1 MRTDTEE
8 KDSETRELWYGWGP
22 FKPRF
27 LQWFNNL
34 GCFMPCLVILY
45 FTMGFAS
52 GWVGTALEQIEKQ
65 FHLPSTISATLAT
78 SSDLGN
84 SCSVAFV
91 GYIGS
96 KFNKAKGLALGIFL
110 FGVGLTLNSLPH
122 YLLEPYTAPSHAA
135 NRSHEQSTICPTN
148 SSSSVNSSVAGAGEG
163 EGHMSYFPMLLAGQ
177 VLCGIGST
185 TFYTLGVAYIDNNA
199 PVAKS
204 AFFIGVINTMTTVG
218 AAMSALVGGRMILH
232 LYVDFDRVD
241 TDSLPFGPGDQ
252 RWIGAWWFGFIVC
265 GVVTMVFSL
274 VISGYPKWFPNSPKQ
289 KELDAEKLDEVP
301 QNIFQFLKKTITD
314 FLKALFKL
322 IFDLEFVFISIG
334 SSIEGVAI
342 AGMSMFIFKYC
353 SHEFDMD
360 YETAGYIIGAKAI
373 LGSSGYIL
381 AGYLI
386 KTFKLELLGMERV
399 TTALYLFV
407 LVFGFSMF
415 AACPDVRMIGLD
427 LPYPGD
433 SDVSGFLSSCQGR
446 CQCEG
451 QPFSPV
457 CGSDGLVYFSP
468 CHAGCLDSSSDGTVM
483 TYANCSCIAAG
494 LNTTVTDAL
503 ATATAGKCT
512 TDCWQVYLVMPCL
525 FLIYIAIFISATLTA
540 LSTLRC
546 VDPDIQPFA
555 LGIKMIFA
563 RVIGTIPA
571 PLVVGVVVDSA
582 CELWGG
588 TEGAQFCQLYNKE
601 ALAVGIAVMWLS
613 AGIIACIFMFLAS
626 LVNLWKKKKKRANEG
641 STEMNDAG
649 SCDEKQNGAVKS
661 DVQGGLSQ

>member
-1 MRTDTEE
+1 MA
-8 KDSETRELWYGWGP
+8 SESNNHSYQPG
-22 FKPRF
+22 F
-27 LQWFNNL
+27 LQWFNSL
-34 GCFMPCLVILY
+34 GCFMPCVIILY

-96 KFNKAKGLALGIFL
+96 KFNKAKGLSLGMFL

-122 YLLEPYTAPSHAA
+122 YLLEPYTASGHAV
-135 NRSHEQSTICPTN
+135 NRSHEQSTICATN
-148 SSSSVNSSVAGAGEG
+148 SSSSVNSSLGGADQG
-163 EGHMSYFPMLLAGQ
+163 EGHMSYFPMMLAGQ
-177 VLCGIGST
+177 VLSGIGST

-204 AFFIGVINTMTTVG
+204 AVFIGIINTMTTVG
-218 AAMSALVGGRMILH
+218 AAMSALVGGRMILY

-241 TDSLPFGPGDQ
+241 TDRCTVLNQ
-252 RWIGAWWFGFIVC
+252 RNWKHKKV
-265 GVVTMVFSL
+265 
-274 VISGYPKWFPNSPKQ
+274 
-289 KELDAEKLDEVP
+289 DEVP

-342 AGMSMFIFKYC
+342 AGMSIFIFKYT

-373 LGSSGYIL
+373 VASSGYIL

-386 KTFKLELLGMERV
+386 KTFKLDLLGMERV
-399 TTALYLFV
+399 TTGLYLFV
-407 LVFGFSMF
+407 LVCGLSMF
-415 AACPDVRMIGLD
+415 AACPDVRMTGLD

-433 SDVSGFLSSCQGR
+433 SDVSGFLASCQGQ

-451 QPFSPV
+451 QAFSPV
-457 CGSDGLVYFSP
+457 CSSDGLVYFSP
-468 CHAGCLDSSSDGTVM
+468 CHAGCLDSSSDGDVM
-483 TYANCSCIAAG
+483 TYTNCSCIAAG

-525 FLIYIAIFISATLTA
+525 FLVYIAIFICATLTA

-555 LGIKMIFA
+555 LGIKMIFV

-588 TEGAQFCQLYNKE
+588 AEGAQFCQLYNKE
-601 ALAVGIAVMWLS
+601 ALAVGIATMWLS
-613 AGIIACIFMFLAS
+613 VGIIACTFMFLAS
-626 LVNLWKKKKKRANEG
+626 LVNLWKKKKRANKE

-649 SCDEKQNGAVKS
+649 GCDEKHNGAVES
-661 DVQGGLSQ
+661 DVHESSPE